1 MERRDVVGGG
11 LLGLTALLGTAAPA
25 AAAQQR
31 DDRAIA
37 SAIEDLREAIQLRLD
52 SFPEL
57 TEVRTAQRTYLKAN
71 ARYPE
76 FIEIG
81 VGVWDRLYDWHVR
94 HQVEP
99 AITRRDDGRYTM
111 VFMFTTL
118 VMRPELMDNYVGFG
132 FDGRG

>member
-1 MERRDVVGGG
+1 MERREIVSGGV
-11 LLGLTALLGTAAPA
+11 LGLSALFGAGAP

-31 DDRAIA
+31 DDRELAA
-37 SAIEDLREAIQLRLD
+37 AVDRLRGSIEERLD
-52 SFPEL
+52 GFAEL
-57 TEVRTAQRTYLKAN
+57 TEIRLAQRTYLKAN
-71 ARYPE
+71 AKYPE

-94 HQVEP
+94 NQVAP
-99 AITRRDDGRYTM
+99 IITRRDDGRYTM

-118 VMRPELMDNYVGFG
+118 VLRSELMDSYVGFG

>member
-11 LLGLTALLGTAAPA
+11 LLGLTALLGTAEPA

-31 DDRAIA
+31 DDRETAA
-37 SAIEDLREAIQLRLD
+37 AVDRLRQAIEERLD

-57 TEVRTAQRTYLKAN
+57 AEIRAAQRTYLKAN

-81 VGVWDRLYDWHVR
+81 VGIWDRLYDWHVR
-94 HQVEP
+94 NQVQP